1 MHNSELRFSSWM
13 QLGLSAGPAKLVL
26 KKHFYIGSASDE
38 IISAYAQ
45 PAMKSFPPMLSK
57 Q

>member
-1 MHNSELRFSSWM
+1 MHNSELRLAGWM